1 MLLLLLSTIS
11 LLTSTNQVIMLIFH
25 IQWLSLNALC
35 TNTHWDSWPGVS
47 ALLDRGSFCVM
58 YLVAVIG
65 NFLITVIIK
74 YKNRLS
80 LSIYIYIYVYIYIL
94 TMWGATGMHLA
105 LYSPQC

>member
-1 MLLLLLSTIS
+1 MLLLLLSTKS

-35 TNTHWDSWPGVS
+35 TNTHWDSWSGVS
-47 ALLDRGSFCVM
+47 ALLDRDSFCVM

>member
-11 LLTSTNQVIMLIFH
+11 LLKSTKQVTMLIFH

-35 TNTHWDSWPGVS
+35 TNTRWDSWPGVS

-80 LSIYIYIYVYIYIL
+80 LSLSLYIYIYIYIY
-94 TMWGATGMHLA
+94 
-105 LYSPQC
+105 